1 MRFFHRREIP
11 SKGGP
16 VRKTA
21 HRIIYKP
28 LIRKP
33 PSAAIPAGR
42 ASVFGK
48 RQETGSEHGK
58 RPLSAGSGTPPER
71 RASYGFAA
79 ERPGESGSFLRSGS
93 RSAGSTASEGLGE
106 LPAALAA
113 ERMHGAKRNRVGV
126 SSDAVFSAQDKTR
139 TCTNLIVHYPLKVSC
154 LPISP
159 PGLNLPVSSI
169 RVCKYRP

>member
-16 VRKTA
+16 ARKTA

-28 LIRKP
+28 LIRAP
-33 PSAAIPAGR
+33 PSAAIPPGR
-42 ASVFGK
+42 APVFGK
-48 RQETGSEHGK
+48 RRETGSEHGK

-79 ERPGESGSFLRSGS
+79 ERPGESGSFLRSRAAAPQARRHPKGS
-93 RSAGSTASEGLGE
+93 GK

-113 ERMHGAKRNRVGV
+113 ERMRGAKRNRVGI

-139 TCTNLIVHYPLKVSC
+139 TCTNLIVHYPLKVAC

-159 PGLNLPVSSI
+159 PGQL
-169 RVCKYRP
+169 VCFAPKGSRRRA